1 MAVILDD
8 DFWILVLDHLGELA
22 EERGLADACH
32 VLETDLLGTGSDE
45 LVGNVHI
52 ILKRVNG

>member
-1 MAVILDD
+1 M
-8 DFWILVLDHLGELA
+8 LVLDHLGELA

-32 VLETDLLGTGSDE
+32 VLEADLFSTGSDE